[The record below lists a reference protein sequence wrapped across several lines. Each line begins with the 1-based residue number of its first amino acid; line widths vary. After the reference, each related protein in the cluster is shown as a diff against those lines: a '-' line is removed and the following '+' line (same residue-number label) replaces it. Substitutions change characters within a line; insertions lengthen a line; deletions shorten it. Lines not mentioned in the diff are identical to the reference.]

1 MDLPELTR
9 RRVEQDLAAYCDRK
23 VPLPVR
29 DQVRLTFARRGSH
42 ITLFEERAP
51 FGDGIRWTRM
61 PIAQF
66 RFDPVTAEWTLH
78 CRDRRER
85 WQPYRYAEPAK
96 AIGALLHAL
105 DADQTGIFWG

>member
-9 RRVEQDLAAYCDRK
+9 RRVEQDLTAYCDRK

-29 DQVRLTFARRGSH
+29 DQVRLTFARRGAH

-61 PIAQF
+61 PIARF
-66 RFDPVTAEWTLH
+66 RFDPMTADCPATCHFVTLARIAASPSARATEM
-78 CRDRRER
+78 R
-85 WQPYRYAEPAK
+85 
-96 AIGALLHAL
+96 
-105 DADQTGIFWG
+105 